1 MMTKDIET
9 YFIDGCG
16 RCSLFGTPECKVRT
30 WQKELQ
36 QLRKLVLSCGLTE
49 EVKWGQPCYTH
60 EGKNLLLVTCFK
72 NFACISF
79 LKGVLLNDTDKLL
92 EAPGENS
99 QSGRFMKFTNV
110 KDIVKREAT
119 IKAYI
124 YKAIEVEKAGLK
136 VAFKKE
142 QDPIP
147 VELQEMM
154 DKDAKLKAAF
164 EALTPGRQRGYIL
177 HFSAPKQSKTR
188 ISRIQKCI
196 PKIMIGKGF
205 HDR

>member
-1 MMTKDIET
+1 MTKDIET

-16 RCSLFGTPECKVRT
+16 RCSLFGTPECKVKT
-30 WQKELQ
+30 WQKELKL
-36 QLRKLVLSCGLTE
+36 LRKLVLDCGLTE
-49 EVKWGQPCYTH
+49 NIKWGQPCYTYN
-60 EGKNLLLVTCFK
+60 GNNVLFVTCFK
-72 NFACISF
+72 DFACISF
-79 LKGVLLNDTDKLL
+79 FKGALLNDAEQILT
-92 EAPGENS
+92 APGENS
-99 QSGRFMKFTNV
+99 QAVRLIKYTNA
-110 KDIVKREAT
+110 KDIVAQEAT

-124 YKAIEVEKAGLK
+124 YEAIEIEKAGLK
-136 VAFKKE
+136 VALKKE

-147 VELQEMM
+147 EELQAMM

-188 ISRIQKCI
+188 ISRIEKCI
-196 PKIMIGKGF
+196 PKIMSGKGF